1 MLRLPMD
8 GFVLDSLWIFRG
20 RRMWG
25 SLWQSILL
33 QLVDVLRQK
42 LSRLPP
48 PQFPSLL
55 GSVDAA
61 RLCSAE
67 KTKAG
72 PGVNSVEGT
81 ADEEG

>member
-1 MLRLPMD
+1 M
-8 GFVLDSLWIFRG
+8 
-20 RRMWG
+20 G

-48 PQFPSLL
+48 LQFPSLL

-67 KTKAG
+67 KKIKQEQELIRLKAQSG
-72 PGVNSVEGT
+72 PSEKKSI
-81 ADEEG
+81 DLIRKMIKLL